1 MSRLPTA
8 SQTPRVMA
16 CPASEA
22 LPHVEKL
29 PSEVASAGTGRHELL
44 VDVRDGKSP
53 SGQHADWAERL
64 IEDGILED
72 LRGYRAEVAL
82 AYDVAFGG
90 GRELGERLGR
100 AYPTTH
106 PSELV
111 GSADYLRV
119 TAAGTVVVV
128 DLKTGMTPV
137 DARDNA
143 QLLTLALAACRAY
156 GSTRA
161 EVGILQAPEGM
172 EPRWSWWEVS
182 EERLE
187 QHAAE
192 LAQMYADLEDA
203 RSDVKAGRTVR
214 HVAEGSHC
222 RYCPAQAA
230 CPKRSAI
237 ATAAVTAPT
246 YRAQWM
252 ALASEGRTAEVWR
265 ALQVLRGEADEMERI
280 LREMARMGPVDLGG
294 GKHLA
299 VKTVQRES
307 IDGAT
312 AWPVLAALLGEHASA
327 AVTMEVSKASVERGV
342 KAAKAAGRLAG
353 SIKAGVEQV
362 MAEARAAGAV
372 TTKQVERYEETS
384 K

>member
-8 SQTPRVMA
+8 SKAARALA

-22 LPHVEKL
+22 LPHVEQ
-29 PSEVASAGTGRHELL
+29 PQSEAASDGNARHELL
-44 VDVRDGKSP
+44 VSMLDGAAP
-53 SGQHADWAERL
+53 SGPHAEWGAALVEA
-64 IEDGILED
+64 GILED

-100 AYPTTH
+100 AYPATH

-111 GSADYLRV
+111 GSADYLKV
-119 TAAGTVVVV
+119 MPGGMVIVV

-137 DARDNA
+137 DAKNNA

-156 GSTRA
+156 GSTQA

-182 EERLE
+182 AERLE

-203 RSDVKAGRTVR
+203 RSDVKAGRKVR
-214 HVAEGSHC
+214 HVAEGAHC

-237 ATAAVTAPT
+237 ATAATRSPT
-246 YRAQWM
+246 YREQWM
-252 ALASEGRTAEVWR
+252 TAAADGRTAEVWR

-280 LREMARMGPVDLGG
+280 LREMARMGPVDIGG

-307 IDGAT
+307 IDGAA
-312 AWPVLAALLGEHASA
+312 AWPVLAALLGEAAHA
-327 AVTMEVSKASVERGV
+327 AVTMEVSKTSIERGV
-342 KAAKAAGRLAG
+342 KAAKAAGTMKG

-362 MAEARAAGAV
+362 MTEVRAAGAV
-372 TTKQVERYEETS
+372 QLKTSERFEETS